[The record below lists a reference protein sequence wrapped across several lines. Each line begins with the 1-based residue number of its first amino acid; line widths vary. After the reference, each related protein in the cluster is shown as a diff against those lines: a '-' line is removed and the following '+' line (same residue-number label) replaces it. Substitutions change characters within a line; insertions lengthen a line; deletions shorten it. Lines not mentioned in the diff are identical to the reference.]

1 MNTET
6 TRAPRV
12 LIVGGGTAG
21 WMAANLLQH
30 LWADRGVD
38 ITLIESTAV
47 GTVGVGE
54 GTTPRVK
61 DYFDRLG
68 VPESEWMPACNATY
82 KCGISFPG
90 WTENEGYETY
100 CHPFYSKL
108 DEDGAAKFFQNA
120 NLRREGYNVAAHPDS
135 FFVSSHLGRNCRAPI
150 GKDPLP
156 YVKYYGYHFDAAL
169 LGQYLRERA
178 TGLGVTLIDDIIHTV
193 NQHDDGRIA
202 SVETKEHGAFDAD
215 FFIDCS
221 GFKGLLIRETLGV
234 PYISYRDYLFNDSAV
249 AMPTAIDDREN
260 IPAETVSAAMK
271 CGWAWHIPLSH
282 RFGNG
287 YVYCSDYLDRDAA
300 AEELRAVLGPGAA
313 DAEPLHLK
321 WTPGTIPEHWKRNCL
336 ALGLSQGFLEP
347 LEAPMLNIIQFT
359 IEHFAKLFEAQDF
372 NVEPPGD
379 FNDTVNGLVDG
390 TRDYLQAHYL
400 ASSRNDTAYWRDV
413 RANDHM
419 SDSLREI
426 MTAWDGAQSFDD
438 SLGRK
443 LDRHPYKR
451 ASWYC
456 LLAGMGRYPE
466 GTKRGLRTAQRNY
479 QRTLAAC
486 EAAVNHYH
494 EHGPW
499 LDRLYGQSA

>member
-1 MNTET
+1 MTNEAQN
-6 TRAPRV
+6 APRV

-30 LWADRGVD
+30 LWADRGVE
-38 ITLIESTAV
+38 ITLIESTVV

-120 NLRREGYNVAAHPDS
+120 NLRREGYDVAAHPDS

-150 GKDPLP
+150 GKQPLP
-156 YVKYYGYHFDAAL
+156 FTKYYGYHFDAAL
-169 LGQYLRERA
+169 LGQYLRDRA
-178 TGLGVTLIDDIIHTV
+178 VGLGVTLVDDIIHTV
-193 NQHDDGRIA
+193 NQTDSGDIA
-202 SVETKEHGAFDAD
+202 SVDTEQHGRFDAD

-221 GFKGLLIRETLGV
+221 GFKGLLIRQTLGV
-234 PYISYRDYLFNDSAV
+234 EYINYREYLFNDAAV
-249 AMPTAIDDREN
+249 AMPTPIGNTDN
-260 IPAETVSAAMK
+260 LPAETVSAAMK
-271 CGWAWHIPLSH
+271 CGWAWHIPLSQ

-300 AEELRAVLGPGAA
+300 TQELRDVLGPAA
-313 DAEPLHLK
+313 DDAEPLHLK
-321 WTPGTIPEHWKRNCL
+321 WTPGTITEHWKRNCL

-347 LEAPMLNIIQFT
+347 LEAPMLNVIQFT
-359 IEHFAKLFEAQDF
+359 LERFAAHYEQSGFETQAPNDF
-372 NVEPPGD
+372 NEV
-379 FNDTVNGLVDG
+379 VNGLVDG

-400 ASSRNDTAYWRDV
+400 ASHRDDTAYWRDV
-413 RANDHM
+413 RANTRM
-419 SDSLREI
+419 SDSLKEI
-426 MTAWDGAQSFDD
+426 MSAWDDPASFDD
-438 SLGRK
+438 QVGRK

-456 LLAGMGRYPE
+456 LLSGMGRYPE
-466 GTKRGLRTAQRNY
+466 RSKQGLRMAKRNHQRA
-479 QRTLAAC
+479 LEAC
-486 EAAVNHYH
+486 ESAVGKYH
-494 EHGPW
+494 EHGAW
-499 LDRLYGQSA
+499 LEQLYARS